1 MEKALLKTLGKM
13 IYGIYIVTS
22 FYKKK
27 VGGMV
32 ASWVSQVSYD
42 PPLIMVTVHPNR
54 FSHHLID
61 QSGYFALHLLSRNQ
75 TDVLERFK
83 GPDPTAKFSSIS
95 WYRGKMGCPI
105 LASCLAYM
113 ECEVKVRYRPGNHTL
128 FVGEVIDARFIS
140 DKETLSTFD
149 YAGVYLGRH

>member
-13 IYGIYIVTS
+13 IYGIYILTS
-22 FYKKK
+22 FYKKE

-32 ASWVSQVSYD
+32 ASWVSQVSYG
-42 PPLIMVTVHPNR
+42 PPMVMVAVHPNR

-75 TDVLERFK
+75 TDLLERFK
-83 GPDPTAKFSSIS
+83 GPNPAAKFESIS
-95 WYRGKMGCPI
+95 WSRGKIGCPI
-105 LASCLAYM
+105 LASCLAYV
-113 ECEVKVRYRPGNHTL
+113 ECEVKARYRPGNHTL
-128 FVGEVIDARFIS
+128 FVGEIIDAHAFS

-149 YAGVYLGRH
+149 YAGVYLGKD